1 MQPSRIYSAA
11 FSNQSLTA
19 KNNGDETIT
28 LTVSGKLDN
37 MFMTVANFPTMD
49 LGVSSTAQYRL
60 RKINAPCVLALHPS
74 ASDALVLDSNAK
86 INAADCRVHS
96 NSSSSRGIEAKSNS
110 LVSADSICVVGSAAG
125 GASHYSP
132 APEVGCPVLADPLAT
147 VPAPVVPNCDF
158 SNKVYDNKTVT
169 IDPGVYCGGISIL
182 NNSVVTFRPGIYF
195 VKDGKFFVDSNAKV
209 QGDGV
214 GFYLTGN
221 NATLHFT
228 SNTRIDFTAPS
239 TGALAGILFFEDR
252 SAPVERLHYF
262 DSNSITRE
270 TGSMYLSRG
279 IFSTDSN
286 STIAAN
292 SAFTNVIA
300 RKVWIKSNASLTLN
314 ADYGATTVPNVA
326 VYYEGVGSRMAG
338 KVNLAL
344 PMRNRRMT

>member
-1 MQPSRIYSAA
+1 
-11 FSNQSLTA
+11 
-19 KNNGDETIT
+19 
-28 LTVSGKLDN
+28 
-37 MFMTVANFPTMD
+37 
-49 LGVSSTAQYRL
+49 
-60 RKINAPCVLALHPS
+60 
-74 ASDALVLDSNAK
+74 
-86 INAADCRVHS
+86 
-96 NSSSSRGIEAKSNS
+96 
-110 LVSADSICVVGSAAG
+110 
-125 GASHYSP
+125 
-132 APEVGCPVLADPLAT
+132 
-147 VPAPVVPNCDF
+147 
-158 SNKVYDNKTVT
+158 
-169 IDPGVYCGGISIL
+169 
-182 NNSVVTFRPGIYF
+182 
-195 VKDGKFFVDSNAKV
+195 VDSNAKV

-326 VYYEGVGSRMAG
+326 VYYQGVEA
-338 KVNLAL
+338 VWLAK
-344 PMRNRRMT
+344 

>member
-1 MQPSRIYSAA
+1 MRPSAWAA
-11 FSNQSLTA
+11 WQLATPRDFCSRVES
-19 KNNGDETIT
+19 
-28 LTVSGKLDN
+28 
-37 MFMTVANFPTMD
+37 
-49 LGVSSTAQYRL
+49 LGVVAVGPPSLPAVGL
-60 RKINAPCVLALHPS
+60 RRRQRSRRRFALF
-74 ASDALVLDSNAK
+74 AGA
-86 INAADCRVHS
+86 
-96 NSSSSRGIEAKSNS
+96 RGRKS
-110 LVSADSICVVGSAAG
+110 
-125 GASHYSP
+125 
-132 APEVGCPVLADPLAT
+132 VLADPLAT
-147 VPAPVVPNCDF
+147 VPAPVVPNCDLTTRY
-158 SNKVYDNKTVT
+158 NRTVT

-195 VKDGKFFVDSNAKV
+195 VKDGKFFVYSNTKV

-326 VYYEGVGSRMAG
+326 VYYEGVEAVWLV
-338 KVNLAL
+338 K
-344 PMRNRRMT
+344 